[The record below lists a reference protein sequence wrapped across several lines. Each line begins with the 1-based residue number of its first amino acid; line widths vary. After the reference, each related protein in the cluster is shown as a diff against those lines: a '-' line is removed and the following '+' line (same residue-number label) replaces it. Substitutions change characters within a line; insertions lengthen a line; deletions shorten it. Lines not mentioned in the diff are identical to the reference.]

1 MNEILILETI
11 LKQNIIAFEDME
23 VHYGFK
29 CIDSYD
35 SKYARQYVIVQSAE
49 TNKLYKFYIK
59 YNSMRKPYLSD
70 DDDIKEVEQK
80 DRTETIVYYQDVIRY
95 NIR

>member
-1 MNEILILETI
+1 MNEILILEAI

-35 SKYARQYVIVQSAE
+35 SKYGQQYVIVQSVE

-59 YNSMRKPYLSD
+59 YDAKSNAYLSD
-70 DDDIKEVEQK
+70 DRDIKEVDRK
-80 DRTETIVYYQDVIRY
+80 DRIQTIVHYEEVIR
-95 NIR
+95 